1 MRLILLLTDSQLTWY
16 ASFPNYNTIPSW
28 NDTVSQDLPM
38 FPQAMDM
45 QSYTISDPYIIEASQ
60 LPAANVNDFLGLIML
75 IFEIF
80 IPSHS
85 GVIPYI

>member
-1 MRLILLLTDSQLTWY
+1 
-16 ASFPNYNTIPSW
+16 
-28 NDTVSQDLPM
+28 M
-38 FPQAMDM
+38 FPQAMDT
-45 QSYTISDPYIIEASQ
+45 QSYTISDPYIIKASQ
-60 LPAANVNDFLGLIML
+60 LLAANVNDFLGLIML